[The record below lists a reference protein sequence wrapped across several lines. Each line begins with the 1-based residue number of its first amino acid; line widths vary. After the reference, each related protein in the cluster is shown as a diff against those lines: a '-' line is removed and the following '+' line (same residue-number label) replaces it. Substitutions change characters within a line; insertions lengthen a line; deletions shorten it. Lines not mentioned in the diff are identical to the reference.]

1 MSKYLLINIFIILV
15 PVILSFE
22 KNLKFYTK
30 LPYYF
35 FSLLF
40 VSTAYI
46 IWDSIATVRGDWG
59 FNPEYLTGIY
69 LFSLPLEE
77 ILFFITVPYS
87 CLFIYET
94 VNFYIKDKR
103 LIINRYYFLIP
114 LILLLIN
121 AYIFNDQPY
130 TLTVSLYTASFF
142 LISFLFD
149 KLINSRNFWITI
161 FITYIPFLIVN
172 YVLTSVPIVTYN
184 PEAFWN
190 IRLTT
195 IPLEDFIYSFS
206 MIALWILFYELGKS
220 LLRKK

>member
-1 MSKYLLINIFIILV
+1 MSKYLLINILIIMV
-15 PVILSFE
+15 PMILSFE
-22 KNLKFYTK
+22 KNLRFYTK

-59 FNPEYLTGIY
+59 FNPEYLTGVY

-94 VNFYIKDKR
+94 VNFYIKDKK
-103 LIINRYYFLIP
+103 LNVSKYYFLIP

-149 KLINSRNFWITI
+149 RLITSRNFWITI

-172 YVLTSVPIVTYN
+172 YVLTSVP
-184 PEAFWN
+184 
-190 IRLTT
+190 
-195 IPLEDFIYSFS
+195 
-206 MIALWILFYELGKS
+206 
-220 LLRKK
+220 